1 MKYRTRKM
9 VAAKDLNSNGALFG
23 GRVLAWIDE
32 EAFIYAACQLESTS
46 VVTRSISDVHFLAG
60 ARQGDIVEI
69 GTGVVEFGRT
79 SITIECEVRNRRTR
93 QSITRV
99 DRLVFVRV
107 DGEGEPKAH
116 GVTPGE
122 PARSDTATG
131 GNTADRADQDAVA
144 P

>member
-9 VAAKDLNSNGALFG
+9 VAAKDLNSNGSLFG

-32 EAFIYAACQLESTS
+32 EAFIYAACQLQSTS
-46 VVTRSISDVHFLAG
+46 VVTRSISDVHFLTG

-69 GTGVVEFGRT
+69 GTEVVEFGRT

-93 QSITRV
+93 QSITKV

-107 DGEGEPKAH
+107 DADGEPKPH
-116 GVTPGE
+116 GIAPGR
-122 PARSDTATG
+122 PARSNATTPR
-131 GNTADRADQDAVA
+131 NTDETSEDAVT

>member
-1 MKYRTRKM
+1 M
-9 VAAKDLNSNGALFG
+9 VAAKDLNSNGGLFG
-23 GRVLAWIDE
+23 GRVLEWIDE

-69 GTGVVEFGRT
+69 GTEVVEFGRT
-79 SITIECEVRNRRTR
+79 SISIECEVRNRRTR
-93 QSITRV
+93 QSITKV

-116 GVTPGE
+116 GITPGE
-122 PARSDTATG
+122 PGRADATPARSTDQT
-131 GNTADRADQDAVA
+131 DQDAVV

>member
-9 VAAKDLNSNGALFG
+9 VAAKDLNSNGRLFG
-23 GRVLAWIDE
+23 GRVLEWIDE
-32 EAFIYAACQLESTS
+32 EAFVYATCQLESTS

-69 GTGVVEFGRT
+69 GTEVVEFGRT

-99 DRLVFVRV
+99 ERLVFVRV
-107 DGEGEPKAH
+107 DADGEPKPH
-116 GVTPGE
+116 GITPGK
-122 PARSDTATG
+122 PTRSDPTPTPDE
-131 GNTADRADQDAVA
+131 ADPEAVTT
-144 P
+144 

>member
-9 VAAKDLNSNGALFG
+9 VAAKDLNSNGSLFG

-32 EAFIYAACQLESTS
+32 EAFIYATCQLKSTS
-46 VVTRSISDVHFLAG
+46 VVTRSISDVHFLTG

-69 GTGVVEFGRT
+69 GTEVVEFGRT

-93 QSITRV
+93 QSITKV

-107 DGEGEPKAH
+107 DADGEPKPH
-116 GVTPGE
+116 GITPGKPTHAE
-122 PARSDTATG
+122 AIAAQ
-131 GNTADRADQDAVA
+131 NADEAGSEAIA
-144 P
+144 S

>member
-9 VAAKDLNSNGALFG
+9 VAAKDLNSNGSLFG

-32 EAFIYAACQLESTS
+32 EAFIYAACQLQSTS
-46 VVTRSISDVHFLAG
+46 VVTRSISDVHFLTG

-69 GTGVVEFGRT
+69 GTEVVEFGRT
-79 SITIECEVRNRRTR
+79 SIVIECEVRNRRTR
-93 QSITRV
+93 QSITKV

-107 DGEGEPKAH
+107 DGEGEPKVH
-116 GVTPGE
+116 GIPPGK
-122 PARSDTATG
+122 PTHADRTATRS
-131 GNTADRADQDAVA
+131 ADEADSETIA